1 MTLLSIQHLTLLTT
15 CQKHFTKDNYL
26 IKLCIS
32 KLKNQ
37 TKSSNKDTPSCN
49 LWLYLIFYYFN
60 RYKTMQLRFSFL
72 RKTNSNQLPSFLTD
86 RGGLYLIPEK
96 SIWKNQVQWT
106 GFLVYFKRNFYCLCS
121 LQKSISKLIFAG

>member
-86 RGGLYLIPEK
+86 RG
-96 SIWKNQVQWT
+96 SI
-106 GFLVYFKRNFYCLCS
+106 LDS
-121 LQKSISKLIFAG
+121 